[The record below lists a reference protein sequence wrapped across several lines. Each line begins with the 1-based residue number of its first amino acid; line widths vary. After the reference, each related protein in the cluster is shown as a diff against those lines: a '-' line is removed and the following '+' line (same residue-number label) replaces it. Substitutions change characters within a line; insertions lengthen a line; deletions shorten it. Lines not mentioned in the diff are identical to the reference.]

1 MNSTTVIVNA
11 YKFFNKYFDRILSI
25 SGLLPM
31 DLMPENIS
39 NIKPS
44 NAENYPQR
52 IIQAETIA
60 YCIALAINDCKNEPR
75 KPYKTILIDVYL
87 KELSNIDT
95 MQEVGYEH
103 SRYNVL
109 KRQAMNEFVG
119 RFNIYAIKSGVSS
132 IIELSID

>member
-1 MNSTTVIVNA
+1 MSSTTVIVNA

-60 YCIALAINDCKNEPR
+60 YCILHSIS
-75 KPYKTILIDVYL
+75 YK
-87 KELSNIDT
+87 
-95 MQEVGYEH
+95 
-103 SRYNVL
+103 
-109 KRQAMNEFVG
+109 
-119 RFNIYAIKSGVSS
+119 
-132 IIELSID
+132 

>member
-1 MNSTTVIVNA
+1 MSSTTVIVNA

-25 SGLLPM
+25 GGRLPM
-31 DLMPENIS
+31 DLIPENLS

-44 NAENYPQR
+44 NDERFTPD

-60 YCIALAINDCKNEPR
+60 YCVALAINDCKNEPR

-109 KRQAMNEFVG
+109 KRQAMNEFAG
-119 RFNIYAIKSGVSS
+119 RFNVYAIKAGVNS
-132 IIELSID
+132 IIELSLA

>member
-1 MNSTTVIVNA
+1 MSNTAVVVNA

-25 SGLLPM
+25 GGRLPM
-31 DLMPENIS
+31 DLIPENLS

-44 NAENYPQR
+44 NDERFTPD

-60 YCIALAINDCKNEPR
+60 YCVALAINDCKNEPR

-87 KELSNIDT
+87 KELSNMDT
-95 MQEVGYEH
+95 MQKVGYEH

-109 KRQAMNEFVG
+109 KRQAMNEFAG
-119 RFNIYAIKSGVSS
+119 RFNVYAIKAGVNS
-132 IIELSID
+132 IIELSLA

>member
-1 MNSTTVIVNA
+1 MSSTTVVVNA

-25 SGLLPM
+25 GGRLPM
-31 DLMPENIS
+31 DLIPENLS

-44 NAENYPQR
+44 NDERFTPD
-52 IIQAETIA
+52 IIQAEIIA
-60 YCIALAINDCKNEPR
+60 YCVALAINDCKNEPR

-109 KRQAMNEFVG
+109 KRQAMNEFAG
-119 RFNIYAIKSGVSS
+119 RFNVYAIKSGVGS
-132 IIELSID
+132 IIELSLA

>member
-1 MNSTTVIVNA
+1 MSSTTVVVNA

-25 SGLLPM
+25 GGRLPM
-31 DLMPENIS
+31 DLIPENLS

-44 NAENYPQR
+44 NDERFTPD

-60 YCIALAINDCKNEPR
+60 YCVALAINDCKNEPR

-109 KRQAMNEFVG
+109 KRQAMNEFAG
-119 RFNIYAIKSGVSS
+119 RSNVYAIKAGVNS
-132 IIELSID
+132 IIELSLA

>member
-1 MNSTTVIVNA
+1 MSNTTVVVNA

-25 SGLLPM
+25 SGRLPM
-31 DLMPENIS
+31 DLMPENLS
-39 NIKPS
+39 NIEPS
-44 NAENYPQR
+44 NDERFTPD

-60 YCIALAINDCKNEPR
+60 YCVALAINDCKNEPR
-75 KPYKTILIDVYL
+75 KPYRTILIDVYL

-95 MQEVGYEH
+95 MQKVGYEH
-103 SRYNVL
+103 SRYSVL
-109 KRQAMNEFVG
+109 KKQALNEFAG

>member
-1 MNSTTVIVNA
+1 MSGTTVIVNA

-60 YCIALAINDCKNEPR
+60 YCIALAINECKNEPR

-87 KELSNIDT
+87 KEISNIET
-95 MQEVGYEH
+95 MKEVGYEH
-103 SRYNVL
+103 SRYAVL
-109 KRQAMNEFVG
+109 KRQAVNEFAG
-119 RFNIYAIKSGVSS
+119 RFNVYAIKSGVGS
-132 IIELSID
+132 IIELSQT

>member
-1 MNSTTVIVNA
+1 MSSTTVVVNA

-25 SGLLPM
+25 GGRLPM
-31 DLMPENIS
+31 DLIPENLS

-44 NAENYPQR
+44 NDERFTPD

-60 YCIALAINDCKNEPR
+60 YCVALAINDCKNEPR
-75 KPYKTILIDVYL
+75 KPYKKILIDVYL

-109 KRQAMNEFVG
+109 KRQAMNEFAG
-119 RFNIYAIKSGVSS
+119 RFNVYAIKAGVNS
-132 IIELSID
+132 IIELSLA

>member
-1 MNSTTVIVNA
+1 MSSTTVVVNA

-25 SGLLPM
+25 GGRSPM
-31 DLMPENIS
+31 DLIPENLS

-44 NAENYPQR
+44 NDERFTPD

-60 YCIALAINDCKNEPR
+60 YCVALAINDCKNEPR

-109 KRQAMNEFVG
+109 KRQAMNEFAG
-119 RFNIYAIKSGVSS
+119 RFNVYAIKAGVNS
-132 IIELSID
+132 IIELSLA

>member
-1 MNSTTVIVNA
+1 MSSTTVIVNA

-60 YCIALAINDCKNEPR
+60 YCIALAINDCENEPK

-95 MQEVGYEH
+95 MQKVGYEH

-109 KRQAMNEFVG
+109 KRQAINEFAG
-119 RFNIYAIKSGVSS
+119 RFNIYAIKAGVSS
-132 IIELSID
+132 IIELSLA

>member
-1 MNSTTVIVNA
+1 MSSTTVVVNA

-25 SGLLPM
+25 GGRLPM
-31 DLMPENIS
+31 DLIPENLS

-44 NAENYPQR
+44 NDERFTPD
-52 IIQAETIA
+52 IIQAEIIA
-60 YCIALAINDCKNEPR
+60 YCVALAINDCKNEPR

-95 MQEVGYEH
+95 MQKVGYEH
-103 SRYNVL
+103 SRYSVL
-109 KRQAMNEFVG
+109 KKQALNEFAG
-119 RFNIYAIKSGVSS
+119 RFNIYAIKSGVNS

>member
-1 MNSTTVIVNA
+1 MSSTTVVVNA

-25 SGLLPM
+25 GGRLPM
-31 DLMPENIS
+31 DLIPENLS

-44 NAENYPQR
+44 NDER
-52 IIQAETIA
+52 FTSDIIQAETIA
-60 YCIALAINDCKNEPR
+60 YCVALAINDCKNEPR

-95 MQEVGYEH
+95 MQKVGYEH
-103 SRYNVL
+103 SRYSVL
-109 KRQAMNEFVG
+109 KKQALNEFAG

>member
-1 MNSTTVIVNA
+1 MSNTAVVVNA
-11 YKFFNKYFDRILSI
+11 YKFFNKYFDRILSV
-25 SGLLPM
+25 SGLLPL
-31 DLMPENIS
+31 DLMPENLS

-60 YCIALAINDCKNEPR
+60 YCIALAINECKNEPR

-95 MQEVGYEH
+95 MQKVGYEH
-103 SRYNVL
+103 SRYSVL
-109 KRQAMNEFVG
+109 KRQALNEFAG
-119 RFNIYAIKSGVSS
+119 RFNIYAIKSGVNS

>member
-1 MNSTTVIVNA
+1 MSSTTVVVNA

-25 SGLLPM
+25 GGRLPM
-31 DLMPENIS
+31 DLIPDNLS

-44 NAENYPQR
+44 NDERFTPD

-60 YCIALAINDCKNEPR
+60 YCVALAINDCKNEPR

-109 KRQAMNEFVG
+109 KRQAMNEFAG
-119 RFNIYAIKSGVSS
+119 RFNVYAIKAGVNS
-132 IIELSID
+132 IIELSLA

>member
-1 MNSTTVIVNA
+1 MSSTTVIVNA

-31 DLMPENIS
+31 DLIPENLS

-44 NAENYPQR
+44 NDERFTPD

-60 YCIALAINDCKNEPR
+60 YCVALAINDCKNEPR

-109 KRQAMNEFVG
+109 KRQAMNEFAG
-119 RFNIYAIKSGVSS
+119 RFNVYAIKAGVNS
-132 IIELSID
+132 IIELSLA

>member
-1 MNSTTVIVNA
+1 MSSTTVVVNA

-25 SGLLPM
+25 GGRLPM
-31 DLMPENIS
+31 DLIPENLS

-44 NAENYPQR
+44 NDERFTPD

-60 YCIALAINDCKNEPR
+60 YCVALAINDCKNEPR

-109 KRQAMNEFVG
+109 KRQAMNEFAG
-119 RFNIYAIKSGVSS
+119 RFNVYAVKSGVNS
-132 IIELSID
+132 IIELSLV

>member
-1 MNSTTVIVNA
+1 MSSTTVVVNA

-25 SGLLPM
+25 GGRLPM
-31 DLMPENIS
+31 DLIPENLS

-44 NAENYPQR
+44 NDERFTPD

-60 YCIALAINDCKNEPR
+60 YCVALAINDCKNEPR

-109 KRQAMNEFVG
+109 KRQAMNEFAG
-119 RFNIYAIKSGVSS
+119 RFNVYAIKSGVGS
-132 IIELSID
+132 IIELSQT

>member
-1 MNSTTVIVNA
+1 MSSTTVIVNA

-39 NIKPS
+39 NIKPY

-60 YCIALAINDCKNEPR
+60 YCIALAINDCKNEPK

-95 MQEVGYEH
+95 MQKVGYEH

-109 KRQAMNEFVG
+109 KRQAINEFAG
-119 RFNIYAIKSGVSS
+119 RFNIYAIKVGVSS
-132 IIELSID
+132 IIELSLA

>member
-60 YCIALAINDCKNEPR
+60 YCIALAINECKNEPR
-75 KPYKTILIDVYL
+75 KPYRTILIDVYL

-95 MQEVGYEH
+95 MQKVGYEH
-103 SRYNVL
+103 SRYSVL
-109 KRQAMNEFVG
+109 KKQALNEFAG
-119 RFNIYAIKSGVSS
+119 CFNIYAIKSGVSS

>member
-1 MNSTTVIVNA
+1 MSSTTVVVNA

-25 SGLLPM
+25 GGRLPM
-31 DLMPENIS
+31 DLIPENLS

-44 NAENYPQR
+44 NDERFTPD

-60 YCIALAINDCKNEPR
+60 YCVALAINDCKNEPR

-95 MQEVGYEH
+95 MQEIGYEH

-109 KRQAMNEFVG
+109 KRQAMNEFAG
-119 RFNIYAIKSGVSS
+119 RFNVYAIKAGVNS
-132 IIELSID
+132 IIELSLA

>member
-1 MNSTTVIVNA
+1 MSSTTVVVNA

-25 SGLLPM
+25 GGRLPM
-31 DLMPENIS
+31 DLIPENLS

-44 NAENYPQR
+44 NDERFTPD

-60 YCIALAINDCKNEPR
+60 YCVALAINDCKNEPR

-109 KRQAMNEFVG
+109 KRQAMNEFAG
-119 RFNIYAIKSGVSS
+119 RFNIYAIKSGVNS

>member
-1 MNSTTVIVNA
+1 MSSTTVVVNA

-25 SGLLPM
+25 GGRLPM
-31 DLMPENIS
+31 DLIPENLS

-44 NAENYPQR
+44 NDERFTPD

-60 YCIALAINDCKNEPR
+60 YCVALAINDCKNEPR

-103 SRYNVL
+103 LRYNVL
-109 KRQAMNEFVG
+109 KRQAMNEFAG
-119 RFNIYAIKSGVSS
+119 RFNVYAIKAGVNS
-132 IIELSID
+132 IIELSLA

>member
-1 MNSTTVIVNA
+1 MSSTTVVVNA

-25 SGLLPM
+25 GGRLPM
-31 DLMPENIS
+31 DLIPENLS

-44 NAENYPQR
+44 NDERFTPD

-60 YCIALAINDCKNEPR
+60 YCVALAINDCKNEPR

-109 KRQAMNEFVG
+109 KRQAMNEFAG
-119 RFNIYAIKSGVSS
+119 RFNVYAIKAGVNS
-132 IIELSID
+132 IIELSLA

>member
-1 MNSTTVIVNA
+1 MSNTTVVVSA
-11 YKFFNKYFDRILSI
+11 YQFFNKYFDRILSI
-25 SGLLPM
+25 SGLLPL

-44 NAENYPQR
+44 DDESYPQR

-60 YCIALAINDCKNEPR
+60 YCIALAINECKDEPR
-75 KPYKTILIDVYL
+75 KPYKTILIDVFL
-87 KELSNIDT
+87 KELSNTDT

-109 KRQAMNEFVG
+109 KRQAMNEFAG
-119 RFNIYAIKSGVSS
+119 RFNVYAIKSGVGS
-132 IIELSID
+132 IIELSLA

>member
-1 MNSTTVIVNA
+1 MSSTTVVVNA

-25 SGLLPM
+25 GGRLPM
-31 DLMPENIS
+31 DLIPENLS

-44 NAENYPQR
+44 NDERFTPD

-60 YCIALAINDCKNEPR
+60 YCVALAINDCKNEPR

-109 KRQAMNEFVG
+109 KRQAMNEFAG
-119 RFNIYAIKSGVSS
+119 RFNAYAIKAGVNS
-132 IIELSID
+132 IIELSLA

>member
-1 MNSTTVIVNA
+1 MSNKPVVVNA

-52 IIQAETIA
+52 IIQAKTIA
-60 YCIALAINDCKNEPR
+60 YCIALAVNDCKNEPK

-95 MQEVGYEH
+95 MQKVGYEH

-109 KRQAMNEFVG
+109 KRQAINEFAG
-119 RFNIYAIKSGVSS
+119 RFNIYAIKAGVNS
-132 IIELSID
+132 IIELSLA

>member
-1 MNSTTVIVNA
+1 MSNTTVVVSA

-25 SGLLPM
+25 SGLLPL
-31 DLMPENIS
+31 DLMPENLS

-44 NAENYPQR
+44 DDESYPQR

-60 YCIALAINDCKNEPR
+60 YCIALAINECKDEPR

-87 KELSNIDT
+87 KELSNTDT

-109 KRQAMNEFVG
+109 KRQAMNEFAG
-119 RFNIYAIKSGVSS
+119 RFNVYAIKSGVGS
-132 IIELSID
+132 IIELSLA

>member
-1 MNSTTVIVNA
+1 MSSTTVVVNA

-25 SGLLPM
+25 GGRLPM
-31 DLMPENIS
+31 DLIPENLS

-44 NAENYPQR
+44 HDERFTPD

-60 YCIALAINDCKNEPR
+60 YCVALAINDCKNEPR

-109 KRQAMNEFVG
+109 KRQAMNEFAG
-119 RFNIYAIKSGVSS
+119 RFNIYAIKAGVSS
-132 IIELSID
+132 IIELSLA

>member
-1 MNSTTVIVNA
+1 MSSTTVVVNA

-25 SGLLPM
+25 GGRLPK
-31 DLMPENIS
+31 DLIPENLS

-44 NAENYPQR
+44 NDERFTPD

-60 YCIALAINDCKNEPR
+60 YCVALAINDCKNEPR

-109 KRQAMNEFVG
+109 KRQAMNEFAG
-119 RFNIYAIKSGVSS
+119 RFNVYAIKAGVNS
-132 IIELSID
+132 IIELSLA

>member
-1 MNSTTVIVNA
+1 MSSTTVVVNA

-25 SGLLPM
+25 GGRLPM
-31 DLMPENIS
+31 DLIPENLS

-44 NAENYPQR
+44 NDERFTPD
-52 IIQAETIA
+52 IIQAEIIA
-60 YCIALAINDCKNEPR
+60 YCVALAINDCKNEPR

-95 MQEVGYEH
+95 MQEAGYEH

-109 KRQAMNEFVG
+109 KRQAMNEFAG
-119 RFNIYAIKSGVSS
+119 RFNVYAIKAGVNS
-132 IIELSID
+132 IIELSLA

>member
-1 MNSTTVIVNA
+1 MSGTTVIVNA

-60 YCIALAINDCKNEPR
+60 YCIALAINDCKNEPK

-95 MQEVGYEH
+95 MQKVGYEH

-109 KRQAMNEFVG
+109 KRQAINEFAG
-119 RFNIYAIKSGVSS
+119 RFNIYAIKVGVSS
-132 IIELSID
+132 IIELSLA

>member
-1 MNSTTVIVNA
+1 MSSTTVVVNA

-25 SGLLPM
+25 GGRLPM
-31 DLMPENIS
+31 DLIPENLS

-44 NAENYPQR
+44 NDERFTPD
-52 IIQAETIA
+52 IIQAEIIA
-60 YCIALAINDCKNEPR
+60 YCVALAINDCKNEPR

-109 KRQAMNEFVG
+109 KRQAMNEFAG
-119 RFNIYAIKSGVSS
+119 RFNVYAIKAGVNS
-132 IIELSID
+132 IIELSLA